1 MSTSD
6 SDFVRWFRSAA
17 PYIHAHRG
25 KTFVLHFGGEL
36 VQSEYF
42 AYFLH
47 DIALLN
53 SLGIRIAIVYGARP
67 QIESLLKERNLKTQL
82 VGNLRVTGA
91 DMLASVKE
99 AVGSLRVNIEAM
111 LSMGLPNSPMA
122 DASVKVTSGNFV
134 TAKPFGILEGIDLQ
148 YTGAVRRIDT
158 ESINDKLDNDEIV
171 LIPPLGYS
179 PTGEVFNLSSVE
191 VATDVAINLQADKLL
206 YLVSGNGLKN
216 KKGESLHQI
225 TQLEAKQILA
235 KATKLDESPYKQLQ
249 NGLKACEQ
257 SVGRIHFIDQDQE
270 GGLLQEL
277 FSRDGVGTLLSATPF
292 DVIRPATI
300 DEVGGILEL
309 IQPLEEQ
316 GTLVRRSR
324 EKLEMEISD
333 YYVLM
338 RDSTVIACA
347 ALHIYN
353 NEGIAELA
361 CLAVNA
367 DYQKAAKGKSLY
379 STIEKEAVSKGIK
392 KIFVLTTQTTHW
404 FLEQGF
410 NEAAIDDL
418 SVSQQELYNYKR
430 NSKVLMKDIK

>member
-1 MSTSD
+1 M
-6 SDFVRWFRSAA
+6 
-17 PYIHAHRG
+17 
-25 KTFVLHFGGEL
+25 
-36 VQSEYF
+36 
-42 AYFLH
+42 
-47 DIALLN
+47 
-53 SLGIRIAIVYGARP
+53 
-67 QIESLLKERNLKTQL
+67 
-82 VGNLRVTGA
+82 
-91 DMLASVKE
+91 
-99 AVGSLRVNIEAM
+99 
-111 LSMGLPNSPMA
+111 
-122 DASVKVTSGNFV
+122 

-324 EKLEMEISD
+324 EKLEIEISD

-367 DYQKAAKGKSLY
+367 DYQKAAKGKTLY

-430 NSKVLMKDIK
+430 NSKVLMKDVK